1 MRTLT
6 FSIALAALAAAPA
19 AAQLHDVDI
28 VPTVDA
34 DLSIVTNRIVTTG
47 EGQSL
52 VADRVFDADL
62 VEFFGFPFT
71 DDPGVNSPVN
81 SFEPF
86 TIMRLSILDALRR
99 WDGSS
104 FDNIAVDPN
113 DPNAFITMEVDFG
126 ATVIESPTT
135 AGTRVEAIQFAVTS
149 LGDLHVHPGHT
160 LPQGAPE
167 GVYLLAFE
175 LANDSAGL
183 TPSEP
188 YYIVYNYNRTQA
200 EQDEAIQWVRD
211 NLLADAPASD
221 LNGDGVTDGAD
232 LGLLLGAWGAC
243 AAPCDADLNGDG
255 VVDGADLG
263 LLLGA
268 WG

>member
-1 MRTLT
+1 MRIAPTLT
-6 FSIALAALAAAPA
+6 VAAACALAAPA
-19 AAQLHDVDI
+19 AGQLHDLDI
-28 VPTVDA
+28 VPTVGD
-34 DLSIVTNRIVTTG
+34 DLSIVTNRIVTTA

-52 VADRVFDADL
+52 APDRVFDADL

-71 DDPGVNSPVN
+71 EDPGVNSPVD
-81 SFEPF
+81 SFQPF
-86 TIMRLSILDALRR
+86 TIMRLSIVDALRL

-104 FDNIAVDPN
+104 FDNIATDPL
-113 DPNAFITMEVDFG
+113 DSQTFITMEVDFG
-126 ATVIESPTT
+126 STVIESPTSPNV
-135 AGTRVEAIQFAVTS
+135 RVEAIQFAVSS

-160 LPQGAPE
+160 LPQNAPD
-167 GVYLLAFE
+167 GLYLLAFD
-175 LANDSAGL
+175 LTNDDAGL
-183 TPSEP
+183 APSEP
-188 YYIVYNYNRTQA
+188 YYIVYNYNRTQT

-211 NLLADAPASD
+211 NLLAPTPD
-221 LNGDGVTDGAD
+221 LNGDGVVDGAD

-243 AAPCDADLNGDG
+243 AASCEADLNGDG